1 MSRSSGPRAR
11 VVRRRRGGI
20 SVTSAEL
27 RALVERTLRVS
38 GAPKHGEAVVTLVDD
53 QEIALLNETQMQ
65 KPGATDVLSF
75 PLLEPTWYPVRPGT
89 ARRAAHKVAAPIV
102 PSETLPLGDI
112 VISVDRAIAQAR
124 DGNGGTD
131 GATRHAPADEL
142 RLLAV
147 HGALHL
153 CGWDHRTRA
162 GRTAMWAEQARILRA
177 HARAMGVG
185 R

>member
-75 PLLEPTWYPVRPGT
+75 PLLEPTRYPARPGT
-89 ARRAAHKVAAPIV
+89 ARRAAHKVVA
-102 PSETLPLGDI
+102 
-112 VISVDRAIAQAR
+112 DRKS
-124 DGNGGTD
+124 
-131 GATRHAPADEL
+131 TRLNSSH
-142 RLLAV
+142 
-147 HGALHL
+147 
-153 CGWDHRTRA
+153 
-162 GRTAMWAEQARILRA
+162 
-177 HARAMGVG
+177 
-185 R
+185 